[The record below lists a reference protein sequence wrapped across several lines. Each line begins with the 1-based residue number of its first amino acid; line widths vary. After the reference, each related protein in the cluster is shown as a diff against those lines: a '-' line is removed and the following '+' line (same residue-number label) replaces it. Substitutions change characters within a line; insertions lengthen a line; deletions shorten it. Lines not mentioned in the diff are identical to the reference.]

1 MGLIV
6 KKVKEGSLPTP
17 VLIKVVSLALR
28 NVRYPTQ
35 EMLEKLVE
43 MIQSSTV
50 RSNKQLYTSSML
62 QLSNLFYHAY
72 VNPTTMRNNFPTKV
86 FGVFGTKESEVL
98 TGKFIPLLVEEIEQT
113 ESEHVRLS
121 AILALGKTGHL
132 KGLKTLVKVIEHI
145 EGSIPATKESMI
157 EARRTIAV
165 NALKRVV
172 KMNPTEMRPILMSI
186 IVNPVEPAEV
196 RIAAVSVLPFSQPTT
211 AELQKLAIR
220 SWMEPSEQVSS
231 FIVSTLRSLALSQVP
246 ELKTV
251 GLKARSVL
259 PLIKGQKFGL
269 QYSHNVNFSSFVE
282 YLRTLVNVRYELVNS
297 KESLIPHKVSM
308 KTVYYGPSNS
318 MKFPIIEFSTYT
330 YGMDFLLEKYLHFF
344 STEEISN
351 PTIMSQ
357 LNKITEELKLKT
369 RELSSPFTFLHGS
382 WAGIE
387 STLYLDSDIVLES
400 LEKLSRK
407 MQSGHEMEFNQVGAT
422 QVFEQTNMH
431 VTETGFPVMA
441 ISTLPIVYAVKG
453 SVKVSGIE
461 GNMTPVISAKVVPV
475 LNGKL
480 QTIFGVVTPFTKE
493 LIGSGVDM
501 SLHSSIPVEVE
512 GKITRGEIELAIR
525 TPSEIM
531 RSGRQTENLHVFVM
545 PYSFKYNFLQVTPI
559 THSLS
564 LKKISSGIK
573 RQPIEMEIG
582 QSLGL
587 SAQLKYK
594 SEAMFTDLYSYI
606 QKIVQ
611 HN

>member
-1 MGLIV
+1 M
-6 KKVKEGSLPTP
+6 
-17 VLIKVVSLALR
+17 
-28 NVRYPTQ
+28 
-35 EMLEKLVE
+35 
-43 MIQSSTV
+43 
-50 RSNKQLYTSSML
+50 
-62 QLSNLFYHAY
+62 
-72 VNPTTMRNNFPTKV
+72 
-86 FGVFGTKESEVL
+86 
-98 TGKFIPLLVEEIEQT
+98 
-113 ESEHVRLS
+113 
-121 AILALGKTGHL
+121 
-132 KGLKTLVKVIEHI
+132 
-145 EGSIPATKESMI
+145 
-157 EARRTIAV
+157 
-165 NALKRVV
+165 
-172 KMNPTEMRPILMSI
+172 
-186 IVNPVEPAEV
+186 
-196 RIAAVSVLPFSQPTT
+196 
-211 AELQKLAIR
+211 
-220 SWMEPSEQVSS
+220 
-231 FIVSTLRSLALSQVP
+231 
-246 ELKTV
+246 
-251 GLKARSVL
+251 
-259 PLIKGQKFGL
+259 PLIKGERFGI
-269 QYSHNVNFSSFVE
+269 QYSHNVHVSSFVE
-282 YLRTLVNVRYELVNS
+282 YLRVLVNNKYELVNS
-297 KESLIPHKVSM
+297 KDSLIPHKLSM

-318 MKFPIIEFSTYT
+318 FKVPAIEFSAYT

-344 STEEISN
+344 STEETSN

-369 RELSSPFTFLHGS
+369 RELSTPFTFLHGS

-407 MQSGHEMEFNQVGAT
+407 IQSGHEMEFNQVGAT

-461 GNMTPVISAKVVPV
+461 GNRTPVISAKVVPV

-480 QTIFGVVTPFTKE
+480 QTIYGVVTPFTKE

-501 SLHSSIPVEVE
+501 SLHSSIPVEIE

-573 RQPIEMEIG
+573 RQPVSINRKHLI
-582 QSLGL
+582 
-587 SAQLKYK
+587 YH
-594 SEAMFTDLYSYI
+594 DI
-606 QKIVQ
+606 QMTIQ
-611 HN
+611 CFYTG